1 LENLFRNSVEHG
13 GSTVTVTM
21 GSLPGESGFYIED
34 DGPGV
39 PPDDRTDVF
48 ENGYTTEEN
57 GTGFG
62 LSIVQTIFE
71 AHGWNVSLTEG
82 TEGGAR
88 IETRTS
94 KAVVSTDKT
103 GAAA

>member
-1 LENLFRNSVEHG
+1 
-13 GSTVTVTM
+13 M